1 MSLRTGCSPYDLA
14 RLCDEY
20 PAVFDEYVD
29 MYFDAQ
35 EERRRKADMEAR
47 MARVNR
53 IFNRGR
59 K

>member
-1 MSLRTGCSPYDLA
+1 METGCSPYDLA

-29 MYFDAQ
+29 MFYDAQ
-35 EERRRKADMEAR
+35 EERGCKADMEAR
-47 MARVNR
+47 RARVNR

>member
-29 MYFDAQ
+29 MVEDMR
-35 EERRRKADMEAR
+35 EERARKADGEAR
-47 MARVNR
+47 KARVNR